1 MMNALAVVAD
11 WKPRQSANQN
21 SRAVQPRLDRGFV
34 EHRLITMRRAV
45 GQLVGVGSLDRE
57 RLEIDP
63 AIGLVLERI
72 LALLVELAVAIN
84 NHVLESVLGEVPQKS
99 ADSFGAAEKAGM
111 IDAELATALVPP
123 EGPHNVLLQLYMDT
137 EPEEVAAVVSAA
149 TSGYEEYVQ
158 QVTRWIE
165 ANASA

>member
-1 MMNALAVVAD
+1 
-11 WKPRQSANQN
+11 
-21 SRAVQPRLDRGFV
+21 
-34 EHRLITMRRAV
+34 MRRAV
-45 GQLVGVGSLDRE
+45 GQLVGVGSLDCE

-63 AIGLVLERI
+63 ATGLVLERI
-72 LALLVELAVAIN
+72 LALLVDLAVTIN
-84 NHVLESVLGEVPQKS
+84 NHVAESLLGEVPQKS

-111 IDAELATALVPP
+111 IDAELATALVPS

-149 TSGYEEYVQ
+149 TSGYAEYVQ

-165 ANASA
+165 ANASV